1 MNYYDSRSYNEILTD
16 EEYMAQGFTAK
27 EVPMIR
33 RHDELFNM
41 ADECRTAEETA
52 EMFHLSEV
60 LGL

>member
-1 MNYYDSRSYNEILTD
+1 MITMTKNIIHTN
-16 EEYMAQGFTAK
+16 EEYMAMGFTAE

-41 ADECRTAEETA
+41 GTSRTEAETE
-52 EMFHLSEV
+52 EMFNLIEK

>member
-1 MNYYDSRSYNEILTD
+1 MNTIYTT

-33 RHDELFNM
+33 RHDELFNRYKRGGDNLPDRQM
-41 ADECRTAEETA
+41 T
-52 EMFHLSEV
+52 EMFELARR